1 MSHIKSS
8 DLASAFLSPSCS
20 SESLSSP
27 PSFSESS
34 TTTSKSTAKSRP
46 APGLNQDEAAP
57 LKRAR
62 PDMTPEAP
70 NTASA
75 PKNLDEE
82 VFLCVSHSFAANR
95 LMNMEPDL
103 SLLLSFITTKD
114 SRLATLTADQAEELL
129 KLDPLIK
136 DTLRIAWQNDSYQN
150 LLQLGM
156 FPIQNMCY

>member
-20 SESLSSP
+20 LESLSSP
-27 PSFSESS
+27 PSFSESL

-57 LKRAR
+57 
-62 PDMTPEAP
+62 P
-70 NTASA
+70 NMASA

-103 SLLLSFITTKD
+103 SLLLSFIMTKD